1 MDANQRKLHFHRVAR
16 VYDCT
21 RDTDR
26 SIINYLGGVFSKKT
40 SPQHPVLDLAT
51 GTARYPLA
59 LASTFGIHFIG
70 VDENASMLA
79 VARRKAK
86 KLKAALAIVQGD
98 CLFLDGTLDAYR
110 PFSFATMFNALH
122 HFSNIPSIAYAIQ
135 SQLRPESGRCYFYT
149 RVDNDNAETIWGKY
163 FPGFVEREKHYLEE
177 SSFPRSRLML
187 ELCQGGLAVQE
198 WVRFVVLAEHTL
210 DELLEKVRAR
220 HFSTFC
226 AYTPDELEDALAV
239 FSDRIQHAF
248 PEARNDP
255 SYRIPYSSPMTL
267 VVCTPR

>member
-1 MDANQRKLHFHRVAR
+1 MEGQRTPPSRV
-16 VYDCT
+16 VC
-21 RDTDR
+21 
-26 SIINYLGGVFSKKT
+26 
-40 SPQHPVLDLAT
+40 Q
-51 GTARYPLA
+51 
-59 LASTFGIHFIG
+59 
-70 VDENASMLA
+70 
-79 VARRKAK
+79 ARRG
-86 KLKAALAIVQGD
+86 LPV
-98 CLFLDGTLDAYR
+98 
-110 PFSFATMFNALH
+110 
-122 HFSNIPSIAYAIQ
+122 
-135 SQLRPESGRCYFYT
+135 
-149 RVDNDNAETIWGKY
+149 W
-163 FPGFVEREKHYLEE
+163 
-177 SSFPRSRLML
+177 
-187 ELCQGGLAVQE
+187 LAVQE